1 MKPLLACT
9 TEELALLV
17 TFCGYPEVGKG
28 IAESSMGGLTPEKWE
43 SVMQA
48 TIHQLMLKQI
58 WDYEREVNNEVPISK
73 EMETFIKSYVGSR
86 WMIRCSSVP
95 EQHILMIHKIDEEIW
110 LSHLIDRDIIH
121 EFAYITSEELASH
134 IKEYYSFQDIDFADD
149 MSFQLT
155 ENDFDLLSN
164 RSNISG
170 LEAYTYLSSEE
181 SKAFNEFTNSLDL
194 KQWSLNNISMFN
206 LPDLDAD
213 PMLTNIV
220 FFLPSLKG
228 IWIVEYTNES
238 ERPIHINLRS
248 NEVWEDMLDGLGQI
262 ASDL

>member
-28 IAESSMGGLTPEKWE
+28 IAESSMNGMTPEKWE

-58 WDYEREVNNEVPISK
+58 WDYEREADNEAPISR
-73 EMETFIKSYVGSR
+73 EMESLISSYVESQ
-86 WMIRCSSVP
+86 WMIRCSHVP
-95 EQHILMIHKIDEEIW
+95 EQHILMIHKIDEDRW

-121 EFAYITSEELASH
+121 EFAYITSEEFPSH
-134 IKEYYSFQDIDFADD
+134 IKEYYSFTNIHFVKG

-155 ENDFDLLSN
+155 EQDFDLLSD
-164 RSNISG
+164 RSNLSV
-170 LEAYTYLSSEE
+170 LEARTYLSQEE
-181 SKAFNEFTNSLDL
+181 NEAFNEFTNALSL

-206 LPDLDAD
+206 LPTLEAD

-220 FFLPSLKG
+220 FFLPSPKG
-228 IWIVEYTNES
+228 IWIVEYSNDAD
-238 ERPIHINLRS
+238 RPVHI
-248 NEVWEDMLDGLGQI
+248 
-262 ASDL
+262 